1 MSNPMHVTCTQDNAA
16 REARE
21 LRIRA
26 FGRARRYLCSNMGG
40 LARLVNTYA
49 RVAALDPAP
58 RFPRDQ

>member
-1 MSNPMHVTCTQDNAA
+1 MLGTLSQDIEF
-16 REARE
+16 REARK

-26 FGRARRYLCSNMGG
+26 FGCARPNLRANTGA

-58 RFPRDQ
+58 RLLRDT

>member
-1 MSNPMHVTCTQDNAA
+1 MHVTHPQENAA

-26 FGRARRYLCSNMGG
+26 FGRARRYLRANTGA

>member
-1 MSNPMHVTCTQDNAA
+1 MTHPQDNAA

-26 FGRARRYLCSNMGG
+26 LGRARPYLRGNTGA
-40 LARLVNTYA
+40 LARLVNTYT
-49 RVAALDPAP
+49 RTAALDPAP